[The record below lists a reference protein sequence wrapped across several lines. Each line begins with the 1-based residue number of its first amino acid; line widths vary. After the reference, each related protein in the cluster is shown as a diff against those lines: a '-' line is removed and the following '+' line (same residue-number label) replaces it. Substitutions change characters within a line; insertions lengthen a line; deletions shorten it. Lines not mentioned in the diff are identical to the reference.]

1 MPLFF
6 GNPIRPIPVSAPRAV
21 SRTSRPNTMPNSTDL
36 RRAGLK
42 ATSPRVKI
50 LEILAAGTDHGRH
63 LSAEDVYRRLLS
75 TDIDIG
81 ISTVY
86 RVLNQL
92 VDASVLLRHTFEAGH
107 AVYEINEGAH
117 HDHLICLSCGRVEE
131 FHDDAIES
139 RQESVAAERGFVLR
153 EHALA
158 LYGVCPACQARA
170 GAGSAVGLNA

>member
-1 MPLFF
+1 MRATSPFRFSPALVPRLLYP
-6 GNPIRPIPVSAPRAV
+6 NLAPTNA
-21 SRTSRPNTMPNSTDL
+21 MPNSTDL

-50 LEILAAGTDHGRH
+50 LEILTAGTEHGRH
-63 LSAEDVYRRLLS
+63 LSAEDVYRQLLTS
-75 TDIDIG
+75 ELDIG

-107 AVYEINEGAH
+107 AVYELNEGAH

-139 RQESVAAERGFVLR
+139 RQERVANERGFVLR
-153 EHALA
+153 DHALA
-158 LYGVCPACQARA
+158 LYGVCPACQTSA
-170 GAGSAVGLNA
+170 GAAGAIVLNA

>member
-1 MPLFF
+1 
-6 GNPIRPIPVSAPRAV
+6 
-21 SRTSRPNTMPNSTDL
+21 MPNSTDL

-63 LSAEDVYRRLLS
+63 LSAEDVYRQLLS

-139 RQESVAAERGFVLR
+139 RQESVAAERGFALR

>member
-1 MPLFF
+1 
-6 GNPIRPIPVSAPRAV
+6 
-21 SRTSRPNTMPNSTDL
+21 MPNSTDL
-36 RRAGLK
+36 RRVGLK

-50 LEILAAGTDHGRH
+50 LDILAAGTDHGRH
-63 LSAEDVYRRLLS
+63 LSAEEVYRQLLS
-75 TDIDIG
+75 LDIDIG

-92 VDASVLLRHTFEAGH
+92 VDAGVLLRHTFEAGH

-117 HDHLICLSCGRVEE
+117 HDHLICLTCGRVEE

-158 LYGVCPACQARA
+158 LYGVCPACQAHA
-170 GAGSAVGLNA
+170 GAVSAVGLNA

>member
-1 MPLFF
+1 
-6 GNPIRPIPVSAPRAV
+6 
-21 SRTSRPNTMPNSTDL
+21 MPNSTDL

-63 LSAEDVYRRLLS
+63 LSAEDVYRQLLTS
-75 TDIDIG
+75 DLDIG

-117 HDHLICLSCGRVEE
+117 HDHLICMSCGRVEE
-131 FHDDAIES
+131 FHDDAIEA
-139 RQESVAAERGFVLR
+139 RQERVASERGFVLR
-153 EHALA
+153 DHALA
-158 LYGVCPACQARA
+158 LYGVCPVCQASA
-170 GAGSAVGLNA
+170 GARDAVGLNA

>member
-1 MPLFF
+1 
-6 GNPIRPIPVSAPRAV
+6 
-21 SRTSRPNTMPNSTDL
+21 MPNSTDL

-50 LEILAAGTDHGRH
+50 LDILAAGTDHGRH
-63 LSAEDVYRRLLS
+63 LSAEEVYRQLLS
-75 TDIDIG
+75 LDIDIG

-92 VDASVLLRHTFEAGH
+92 VDAGVLLRHTFEAGH
-107 AVYEINEGAH
+107 AVYEINEGTH
-117 HDHLICLSCGRVEE
+117 HDHLICLTCGRVEE

-158 LYGVCPACQARA
+158 LYGVCPACQAHA
-170 GAGSAVGLNA
+170 GAVSAVGLNA

>member
-1 MPLFF
+1 
-6 GNPIRPIPVSAPRAV
+6 
-21 SRTSRPNTMPNSTDL
+21 MPNSTDL

-50 LEILAAGTDHGRH
+50 LEILATGTDHGRH
-63 LSAEDVYRRLLS
+63 LSAEDVYRQLLTS
-75 TDIDIG
+75 DLDIG

-92 VDASVLLRHTFEAGH
+92 VDAGVLLRHTFEAGH

-131 FHDDAIES
+131 FHDDAIEA
-139 RQESVAAERGFVLR
+139 RQERVASERGFVLR

-158 LYGVCPACQARA
+158 LYGLCPACQASA
-170 GAGSAVGLNA
+170 GVSEATGHASH

>member
-1 MPLFF
+1 
-6 GNPIRPIPVSAPRAV
+6 
-21 SRTSRPNTMPNSTDL
+21 MPNSTDLPDL

-50 LEILAAGTDHGRH
+50 LEILAAGTEHGRH
-63 LSAEDVYRRLLS
+63 LSAEDVYRQLLTS
-75 TDIDIG
+75 ELDIG

-92 VDASVLLRHTFEAGH
+92 VDAGVLLRHTFEAGH
-107 AVYEINEGAH
+107 AVYELDEGAH

-139 RQESVAAERGFVLR
+139 RQERVANELGFVLR
-153 EHALA
+153 DHALA
-158 LYGVCPACQARA
+158 LYGVCPACQA
-170 GAGSAVGLNA
+170 GAGVSGAVGLNA

>member
-1 MPLFF
+1 MPAV
-6 GNPIRPIPVSAPRAV
+6 RPASTTQIH
-21 SRTSRPNTMPNSTDL
+21 TPNAMPNSTDL

-50 LEILAAGTDHGRH
+50 LEILATGTDHGRH
-63 LSAEDVYRRLLS
+63 LSAEDVYRQLLTS
-75 TDIDIG
+75 DLDIG

-92 VDASVLLRHTFEAGH
+92 VDAGVLLRHTFEAGH

-131 FHDDAIES
+131 FHDDAIEA
-139 RQESVAAERGFVLR
+139 RQERVASERGFVLR

-158 LYGVCPACQARA
+158 LYGLCPACQASA
-170 GAGSAVGLNA
+170 GVSEATGHASH